1 MSPHGPRLLA
11 PGEIAHGEQAVVRV
25 AADGIGHP
33 VVGRADGCLVT
44 VGRCFL
50 ASALFS
56 FLSLLTIFSSL
67 YQF

>member
-1 MSPHGPRLLA
+1 M
-11 PGEIAHGEQAVVRV
+11 RV
-25 AADGIGHP
+25 AADGIGQP

-44 VGRCFL
+44 VGAVFWR
-50 ASALFS
+50 AHRFS